1 MSTRYRIVFHYQ
13 EEEHSREIG
22 WLYLK
27 SMLSWVLDQ
36 EGCELLS
43 VEVTETEEEAAQ

>member
-1 MSTRYRIVFHYQ
+1 MPTRYRVVFLYQ
-13 EEEHSREIG
+13 EANHSREIS
-22 WLYLK
+22 WIHLK
-27 SMLSWVLDQ
+27 SLLAWVLNQ